1 MATAETTTST
11 HHDTHTHHS
20 SDRNHQVDQMLRL
33 RIIDGAFENL
43 NANADTYA
51 VVSIGKQSA
60 RTKVVKN
67 SNHPNFEEN
76 FAIGYELVDEKSEIV
91 IDVFEKGHLTDE
103 RIGEFRLKLAQVD
116 PPKNRKAKN
125 KEVHDQPAA
134 KADTALPT
142 PSNAPTVGKK
152 DKPAQNAES
161 WANAQ
166 PQKALLVNRKGD
178 KVGFVNILVRRELRL
193 HGNLNIHIR
202 EVDLAPMDDTS
213 FWAKPTSLVAKLGQE
228 RHEHPLNMTNVS
240 SAQKVPAE
248 FDVSFQVNDNN
259 NISDVFFELWQ
270 NGQAIGEARLPL
282 YDTRK
287 RYNGSLAFIG
297 PFGGHDVTNTNQKKT
312 IATLFLNSTFQDQM
326 LA

>member
-1 MATAETTTST
+1 MATAETTSTT
-11 HHDTHTHHS
+11 HHDTHHSS
-20 SDRNHQVDQMLRL
+20 SDRNNHHVDQMLRL
-33 RIIDGAFENL
+33 RIIDGVFENL
-43 NANADTYA
+43 SSSADTYA

-67 SNHPNFEEN
+67 TNRPTYEEN
-76 FAIGYELVDEKSEIV
+76 FAIGYELEDEKSEIV
-91 IDVFEKGHLTDE
+91 VDVFEKGHLTDD

-116 PPKNRKAKN
+116 PPKNRKAQN
-125 KEVHDQPAA
+125 KETRDQPAA
-134 KADTALPT
+134 TADTALPT

-166 PQKALLVNRKGD
+166 PQKALLINRKGD
-178 KVGFVNILVRRELRL
+178 QTGFVNILVRRELRL
-193 HGNLNIHIR
+193 HGTLNIQIR

-213 FWAKPTSLVAKLGQE
+213 FWAKPTSLVAKQGQE
-228 RHEHPLNMTNVS
+228 RHEHPLNLTNVS
-240 SAQKVPAE
+240 SAQKVPAD
-248 FDVSFQVNDNN
+248 FNVSFQINDNN

-270 NGQAIGEARLPL
+270 NGQAIAEARLPL

-312 IATLFLNSTFQDQM
+312 IATLFLNSTFQNQN